1 MVVITDEARDKIK
14 EALEQNQGKSLRIY
28 MDGVGWSGP
37 RLGLALD
44 EPAAEEKAT
53 EINGIDV
60 LLDDR
65 IKPFVQDI
73 TLDYVKN
80 NGEEGFMLTTGKE
93 DSCSCSGKDDNCS
106 CCWGREKPK
115 KACL

>member
-1 MVVITDEARDKIK
+1 
-14 EALEQNQGKSLRIY
+14 
-28 MDGVGWSGP
+28 
-37 RLGLALD
+37 LGLALD

-106 CCWGREKPK
+106 CC
-115 KACL
+115 